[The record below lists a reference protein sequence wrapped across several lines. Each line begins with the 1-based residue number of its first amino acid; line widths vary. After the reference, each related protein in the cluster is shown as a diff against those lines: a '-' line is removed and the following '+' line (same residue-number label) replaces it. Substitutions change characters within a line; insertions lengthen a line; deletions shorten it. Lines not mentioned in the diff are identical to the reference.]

1 MRLILSIVSVS
12 IFLVTMTCFVYLPK
26 QETLASSFAFL
37 QNQRQFYVQDLSDG
51 ILLKEAIPMTDEKGL
66 TLDSYRFKVVNK
78 SKADITYQIKFVS
91 NKEKIKS
98 QGKEVLDNK
107 YLRYTLK
114 DGNHDY
120 LEPNTLNEDGI
131 IYETTIDSN
140 SEVVFEFKMWLD
152 WNADNNSMNKVFIG
166 KIEIEQI
173 S

>member
-1 MRLILSIVSVS
+1 MRLIVSIVSVS

-26 QETLASSFAFL
+26 QETLASSLAFL
-37 QNQRQFYVQDLSDG
+37 QKQKSFYIQDLSEG
-51 ILLKEAIPMTDEKGL
+51 ILLKEAIPMSDEKGL

-91 NKEKIKS
+91 NKEKVQS

-114 DGNHDY
+114 EGNYDY

-131 IYETTIDSN
+131 IYETMIRAN
-140 SEVVFEFKMWLD
+140 REEVFEFKMWLD
-152 WNADNNSMNKVFIG
+152 WNADNNAMNKVFIG

-173 S
+173 R